1 MTSDGVCHRSFEVVQ
16 SSGLENAASSN
27 QSILQIFFYFFF
39 LLLWKGGSIRAED
52 CSHMNSDKA
61 EADWEVF
68 LCFSKMDVVSL

>member
-39 LLLWKGGSIRAED
+39 LLLWKGGSNQAGD
-52 CSHMNSDKA
+52 CSHMNSK
-61 EADWEVF
+61 
-68 LCFSKMDVVSL
+68 LKQTGKCSSVSVKWM